1 MAQAKEKEGFKV
13 TYATMS
19 ADNEEMHAAFD
30 EAIRW
35 VKEEFGQ
42 TWPMFIGREPRRAED
57 TFADMSPIDTN
68 IVLGYF
74 QKGTRRD
81 AADAV
86 AAAAAAWEGWRTT
99 PWPERNAILNRAADL
114 ITERRYELSALMI
127 YEMGKNRLEALGDV
141 EESADLIRYYTH
153 QMEANNGFE
162 TTMGSLGPQDRNM
175 NVLRPYGVWAVISPF
190 NFPLAL
196 AAGPVGAALTTG
208 NTVVFKPSSDTPWV
222 GLKLY
227 EVLTEAGVPAGALN
241 FVTGSGSTVGR
252 ELVEN
257 DDVKGITF
265 TGSYNVGFNQVYRN
279 FSRQYPK
286 PTIVEMGGKNAAIV
300 TANAN
305 LDEAATGVMRS
316 AFGMGGQK
324 CSACSRVYVDR
335 RVKDKFLDKLVEKT
349 KNIKVGNPLDR
360 DTFLGPL
367 VHEDAYTDYQAFVKR
382 ARQEGKIVLGGHVL
396 TDGEFDRGYYVEP
409 TIFEGVPEDH
419 DLVQEELFV
428 PILYVAE
435 VDSLDEAL
443 EKANDIKYGLTAGL
457 YSEDDAEIEQF
468 FDEIEAGVVY
478 VNREAGATTGAWP
491 GVQPFGGWKASGST
505 GKNIGGHY
513 TLQTYMREQSR
524 TVVE

>member
-1 MAQAKEKEGFKV
+1 
-13 TYATMS
+13 MS
-19 ADNEEMHAAFD
+19 ADNEEMHAAFED
-30 EAIRW
+30 AIEW

-42 TWPMFIGREPRRAED
+42 TWPIYVGGEPRQAED
-57 TFADMSPIDTN
+57 TFADVSPIDTD

-74 QKGTRRD
+74 QRGTRRD
-81 AADAV
+81 AADAI
-86 AAAAAAWEGWRTT
+86 AAAKAAWDEWRTT
-99 PWPERNAILNRAADL
+99 PWRERNEILNRAADL
-114 ITERRYELSALMI
+114 ITERRYELSAIMI

-153 QMEANNGFE
+153 QMEAHDGFE
-162 TTMGSLGPQDRNM
+162 RAMGTLGPQDRNID
-175 NVLRPYGVWAVISPF
+175 VLRPHGVWAVISPF

-208 NTVVFKPSSDTPWV
+208 NTVVFKPSSDAPWI

-227 EVLTEAGVPAGALN
+227 EILAEAGVPTGALN
-241 FVTGSGSTVGR
+241 FVTGSGGTVGR

-265 TGSYNVGFNQVYRN
+265 TGSYQVGFNQVYQN
-279 FSRQYPK
+279 FSREYPK

-300 TANAN
+300 TANAD

-335 RVKDKFLDKLVEKT
+335 RVKDEFLDKLVEKT
-349 KNIKVGNPLDR
+349 KDIKIGSPLER

-367 VHEDAYTDYQAFVKR
+367 VHQDAYTDYQEFVEK
-382 ARQEGKIVLGGHVL
+382 ARQDGKIILGGHTVTEGDL
-396 TDGEFDRGYYVEP
+396 SRGYYVEP

-419 DLVQEELFV
+419 ELVKEELFV

-443 EKANDIKYGLTAGL
+443 EKANDVKYGLTAGL
-457 YSEDDAEIEQF
+457 YSEDDEDIEQF
-468 FDEIEAGVVY
+468 FDKIEAGVVY

-513 TLQTYMREQSR
+513 TLQAYMREQSR